1 MNPRDDIDFGRSR
14 AILLGNSEY
23 TAGFEGRRPMPAAL
37 KSLAEMREVLTGPCE
52 WPRER
57 VSELPN
63 ERDSGKLLRTITTLI
78 RDVDDVLLFYYVGHG
93 LPLPENGRY
102 DLGLA
107 LTDTSDEPA
116 QRFLTSLRLRDL
128 RQQMERNSTAR
139 IKILILDCCC
149 SGIATKYAES
159 AANSTAYAESTT
171 PLRGAGTYI
180 WTACGHSQET
190 FFEESSGGLTY
201 FTKFLTGAV
210 RQAHSEQ
217 SLGATVANLHDEV
230 RRRLRDTGIPGAAV
244 QPLPDLHYS
253 GRPDQFLFVRGQA
266 VTPHAPEFR
275 FEPLAED
282 DPHYAGP
289 YELRARLGAGGI
301 GRVFLAMTPEGR
313 PIAVKLLKPELG
325 RDPQFAQRFAREI
338 DVARRIRGG
347 HVARLLDA
355 DPDAPEPWLAAEYV
369 CGPSL
374 LELVAETGPL
384 PSRDVLL
391 IALGIARA
399 LEGIHAGDAVHRDLK
414 PANVML
420 GESGPQVIDFGIA
433 KSVAATLMT
442 RTNTQLGTP
451 AYKSPEQA
459 TGKQQVTAASDV
471 FTLGATI
478 YYLATGQDAFA
489 AEDPLG
495 VINLI
500 AHEEPDLSTLDDDV
514 RALAQACLAKS
525 PAARPTPAQIIE
537 VCSAVTGPVTAGA
550 HPLIAQA
557 TPMIQARARALR
569 ALTAPESE
577 GEPSAHSSAPPA
589 GTSPDAKTEAKT
601 KAKPEEDSEAKP
613 GAKSEAKSEAG
624 AKAGAKARSEAKT
637 EAKTPAHEPPKPAK
651 PAVRAVATV
660 VAVLCVLALIWL
672 PKYLSSSDSDDG
684 KSSGSSS
691 RTYGPST
698 SDSGDT
704 DPDTD
709 TDTPASDAST
719 PEDSTTESPDPT
731 DSPSPS
737 AGATSAIQ
745 AARVGDCLANDGT
758 YERPVLR
765 ATDCATRA
773 FKVLRV
779 LEGTSDTSECRG
791 TPDTDYSVGNS
802 GYGRALCLSYQ
813 YGSAYHARSGE
824 CVYGPNS
831 AGSNW
836 TKSACRTGNFTV
848 KTRLTGTTDTS
859 RCDAYA
865 NVDEGLKVSTR
876 WSQLDIALCLSM
888 NYPDAAGRAK
898 TGSCLLGTGSAQ
910 QPHFQ
915 ATSCDA
921 ANVVVTGRTSAYRDA
936 AFCGSHGWATWR
948 SSEFPKHSYTICYRR
963 T

>member
-37 KSLAEMREVLTGPCE
+37 KSLTEMRDVLTGPCE

-159 AANSTAYAESTT
+159 AANVTAFAESAT

-190 FFEESSGGLTY
+190 FFEESGGGLTY
-201 FTKFLTGAV
+201 FTKFLTEAV
-210 RQAHSEQ
+210 RQAHREQ
-217 SLGATVANLHDEV
+217 ALGATVANLHDEV
-230 RRRLRDTGIPGAAV
+230 RRRLHDTGIPHAAV

-253 GRPDQFLFVRGQA
+253 GRPDQFLFVRGRA
-266 VTPHAPEFR
+266 AAPRAPEFR
-275 FEPLAED
+275 FEPLKED
-282 DPHYAGP
+282 DPRRAGP
-289 YELRARLGAGGI
+289 YELRARLGSGGI

-347 HVARLLDA
+347 HTARLLDA
-355 DPDAPEPWLAAEYV
+355 DPDAPEPWLAGEYV

-374 LELVAETGPL
+374 LELVAEKGPL

-399 LEGIHAGDAVHRDLK
+399 LQDIHAADAVHRDLK

-420 GESGPQVIDFGIA
+420 GASGPQVIDFGIA

-442 RTNTQLGTP
+442 RTNTQPGTP

-459 TGKQQVTAASDV
+459 TGKQQVTSASDV

-500 AHEEPDLSTLDDDV
+500 AHEEPDLSVLDDDV
-514 RALAQACLAKS
+514 SALVQLCLAKS
-525 PAARPTPAQIIE
+525 PDARPTPARVIE
-537 VCSAVTGPVTAGA
+537 LCSAVTGPVTPGA
-550 HPLIAQA
+550 HPPIAQA
-557 TPMIQARARALR
+557 VPMIQARVRALR
-569 ALTAPESE
+569 ALTAPERE
-577 GEPSAHSSAPPA
+577 RNSSASSSVPPA
-589 GTSPDAKTEAKT
+589 GTSPDAETEEKT
-601 KAKPEEDSEAKP
+601 DRRSE
-613 GAKSEAKSEAG
+613 AKSEAKSEA
-624 AKAGAKARSEAKT
+624 ET

-651 PAVRAVATV
+651 PAAVRAGAIG

-672 PKYLSSSDSDDG
+672 PKYLHSGDSDNG

-691 RTYGPST
+691 RSYAPST
-698 SDSGDT
+698 SDSDAT

-709 TDTPASDAST
+709 TDTDTPTADEST
-719 PEDSTTESPDPT
+719 PDDSTTEPADAT
-731 DSPSPS
+731 DSPSPT
-737 AGATSAIQ
+737 AEATSAIQ

-758 YERPVLR
+758 YEKPVLR

-779 LEGTSDTSECRG
+779 VEGTSDTSECHG
-791 TPDTDYSVGNS
+791 TPDTDYTVSNP
-802 GYGRALCLSYQ
+802 GYKRALCLTYQ

-836 TKSACRTGNFTV
+836 TKTSCRTGNFAV
-848 KTRLTGTTDTS
+848 KARVTGTTDTA

-876 WSQLDIALCLSM
+876 WSQLDLVLCLSM
-888 NYPDAAGRAK
+888 NYPDAAGRAES
-898 TGSCLLGTGSAQ
+898 GSCLLRTGSAQ

-915 ATSCDA
+915 ATSCA
-921 ANVVVTGRTSAYRDA
+921 NANVVVTGRTSTYHDA

-948 SSEFPKHSYTICYRR
+948 SPDFPNRSYTICYR
-963 T
+963 TT